1 MYAVTNR
8 IRIENGH
15 GDDMEEVFRKR
26 GGVQNE
32 PGFKSFELWRLDK
45 EDDHEVCMV
54 VTHWESE
61 DDFKN
66 WTRSDSFKESHAG
79 PHPNYILGGELATY
93 DVKISIVKD

>member
-1 MYAVTNR
+1 
-8 IRIENGH
+8 
-15 GDDMEEVFRKR
+15 
-26 GGVQNE
+26 
-32 PGFKSFELWRLDK
+32 
-45 EDDHEVCMV
+45 MV

-79 PHPNYILGGELATY
+79 PHPTYILGGELATY